1 MKKYRPVKIFCPQC
15 KGRVGTYDG
24 RSTMNHIARCNK
36 CRKRVIYRIDNR
48 EIELKEIPK
57 RNTSSG
63 MTFI

>member
-1 MKKYRPVKIFCPQC
+1 MKKYKPVKIFCPQC
-15 KGRVGTYDG
+15 KGCVGTYDG
-24 RSTMNHIARCNK
+24 RPTSNYIARCGK

>member
-15 KGRVGTYDG
+15 NSYVGTYDG
-24 RSTMNHIARCNK
+24 RSTMNFIGRCSK

-48 EIELKEIPK
+48 EVELKEIPK